1 METLWNELSAG
12 FADPQHLI
20 VILIRL
26 IASALLG
33 AAIGFERERAGKKA
47 GLRTHMLVSTGTTV
61 FVLAGLNSGMP
72 HDAISRVIQGII
84 TGIGFVGAGSILKS
98 EGDRKIEGVTTS
110 AAIWMA
116 AAIGVSVGLGG
127 LGLAILATA
136 LSLVVLR
143 ITYWFE
149 NRVTK
154 TKRSPNASS

>member
-1 METLWNELSAG
+1 METLWNELSSG
-12 FADPQHLI
+12 FPDSQHLI

-26 IASALLG
+26 TASALLG

-47 GLRTHMLVSTGTTV
+47 GLRTHMLVSAGTTV

-84 TGIGFVGAGSILKS
+84 TGIGFVGAGSILKR
-98 EGDRKIEGVTTS
+98 EEDKKIEGVTTS

-116 AAIGVSVGLGG
+116 AAIGVAVGLGS
-127 LGLAILATA
+127 LGLAIIATV
-136 LSLVVLR
+136 LSLIVLR

-149 NRVTK
+149 NRMVK
-154 TKRSPNASS
+154 SNRVEK